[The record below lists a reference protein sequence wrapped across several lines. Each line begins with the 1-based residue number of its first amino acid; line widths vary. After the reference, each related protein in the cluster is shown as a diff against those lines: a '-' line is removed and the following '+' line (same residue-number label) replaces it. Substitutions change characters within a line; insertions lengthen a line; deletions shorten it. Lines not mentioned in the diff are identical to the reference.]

1 MSPMI
6 DEKVDAYAADH
17 TTEVPA
23 LLQEVAEVT
32 RQKTTAPQMMVGR
45 LEGAFLKMLVGLVG
59 ARRVVEVGT
68 FTGYSGLWMASA
80 LPADGELITCE
91 ISEEHASIA
100 RGFFEKSPDGGKI
113 QLRVGP
119 ALETLQSLED
129 GSVDLIFI
137 DADKTGYLA
146 YYEEAVRLLRVGGLL
161 VADNV
166 LWSGR
171 VLDPREESDRA
182 LVAFNERVHGDER
195 VENVLLTVRDGMMLA
210 RKK

>member
-1 MSPMI
+1 MLTMV
-6 DEKVDAYAADH
+6 DERIDAYAAEH
-17 TTEVPA
+17 TTPVPA
-23 LLQEVAEVT
+23 LLEELAEVT

-45 LEGAFLKMLVGLVG
+45 LEGAFLKMLVGLIG
-59 ARRVVEVGT
+59 AKRVVEVGT

-80 LPADGELITCE
+80 LAEGGELITCE

-100 RGFFEKSPDGGKI
+100 REFFARSPDGGKVS
-113 QLRVGP
+113 LRLGP
-119 ALETLQSLED
+119 ALETLKGLES

-137 DADKTGYLA
+137 DADKVSYGA
-146 YYEEAVRLLRVGGLL
+146 YYEEGLRLLRKGGLL

-171 VLDPREESDRA
+171 VLEPKEESDRA
-182 LVAFNERVHGDER
+182 IVSFNERVRADER
-195 VENVLLTVRDGMMLA
+195 VEHVLLTVRDGMMLA

>member
-1 MSPMI
+1 MIPMI
-6 DEKVDAYAADH
+6 DERVDAYAADH

-23 LLQEVAEVT
+23 LLEEVAEVT

-80 LPADGELITCE
+80 LPEDGELITCE

-113 QLRVGP
+113 QLRLGP
-119 ALETLQSLED
+119 ALETLQGLED
-129 GSVDLIFI
+129 GSVDLTLSTQTRRATSPTTRRRSGSSVSGGSWSPTTSSGAGGSSTHGKSRIGPWWPSTRGSTATRGWRTSSSRF
-137 DADKTGYLA
+137 ATG
-146 YYEEAVRLLRVGGLL
+146 
-161 VADNV
+161 
-166 LWSGR
+166 
-171 VLDPREESDRA
+171 
-182 LVAFNERVHGDER
+182 
-195 VENVLLTVRDGMMLA
+195 
-210 RKK
+210 